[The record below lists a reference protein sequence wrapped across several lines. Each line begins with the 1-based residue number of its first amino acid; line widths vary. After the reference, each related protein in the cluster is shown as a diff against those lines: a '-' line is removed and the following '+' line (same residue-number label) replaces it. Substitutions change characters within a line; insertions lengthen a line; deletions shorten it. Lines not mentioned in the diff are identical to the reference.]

1 MNDAE
6 VRHGARLEL
15 RALIRAAAAERTWLL
30 FAFLVLFYP
39 MVLRQIEK
47 VRKEPP
53 PDKDEPSPFVYTMR

>member
-6 VRHGARLEL
+6 VRRSARLEL
-15 RALIRAAAAERTWLL
+15 RALIRAAFAERTWLL

-53 PDKDEPSPFVYTMR
+53 PGKDEPSPFVYTMR